1 MQHRVAPLQAMFPPG
16 RTALGRIIPGW
27 TIRSRTILGRAIL
40 PSLSLHI
47 SLHMSS
53 RTSLSRATIAR
64 HGTGIRNLFG
74 SHRFHRSECRNH
86 AQRSIFR
93 NHSDFMQGYNSVA
106 QENNHVGSPR

>member
-1 MQHRVAPLQAMFPPG
+1 MQHRRTPSQTTFP
-16 RTALGRIIPGW
+16 
-27 TIRSRTILGRAIL
+27 LGRAAIGRAVL
-40 PSLSLHI
+40 PKLSLRMR
-47 SLHMSS
+47 LN
-53 RTSLSRATIAR
+53 RAMIGR
-64 HGTGIRNLFG
+64 YGTGIRNLFG